1 MTATSLLR
9 RAALCC
15 ALALLQLTAACG
27 GGDDAPNAP
36 ENIAGTYTMRTVNGN
51 PPPATLVEFA
61 DETGSYKLE
70 ILSGSITLEQGG
82 TFRESH
88 TFRET
93 IDGVV
98 QPTEDEAES
107 GTWVRDGNAVT
118 LRSADGSAIVM
129 TYAAGAL
136 TVVQGTFTV
145 RYTR

>member
-1 MTATSLLR
+1 MIPASPLR
-9 RAALCC
+9 RAALCF
-15 ALALLQLTAACG
+15 AAAMLVLAAGCG
-27 GGDDAPNAP
+27 GDKDPSAP

-51 PPPATLVEFA
+51 PPPVTLGEYT

-70 ILSGSITLEQGG
+70 VLSGSITIEQGG
-82 TFRESH
+82 SYRENH

-98 QPTEDEAES
+98 QPPEDVPEI

-118 LRSADGSAIVM
+118 LRTSDGFAIVA
-129 TYAAGAL
+129 TYASGAL
-136 TVVQGTFTV
+136 TLAQGPWTV